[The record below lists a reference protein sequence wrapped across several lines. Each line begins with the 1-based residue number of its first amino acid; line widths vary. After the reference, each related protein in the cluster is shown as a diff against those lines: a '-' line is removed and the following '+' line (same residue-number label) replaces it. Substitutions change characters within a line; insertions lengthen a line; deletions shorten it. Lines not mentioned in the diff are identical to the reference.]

1 MIVQLYGTRGSIS
14 SPLRTPEYIQK
25 VTQILEIARD
35 AGPSALADIHKFISK
50 LPPYLTH
57 IVGGN
62 TTCVS
67 VLSSSGKRLIL
78 DCGTGA
84 RVIADELM
92 QGEFSKGE
100 GKIAFFFTHTHWDH
114 IQGIPFFKPLYIP
127 GNEFHFYS
135 PFADLQERFEK
146 QQSPEF
152 FPIPFSALA
161 STKLFT
167 CLRPDETLDLEGDCK
182 VSMYPLKHPGGSF
195 AYRLEEKGKVFVF
208 ATDAEFTGEDFA
220 SVTEMKPFFE
230 NADLLVL
237 DSQYTLDESFQK
249 FDWGH
254 TSYTMAVNC
263 AVAWNV
269 KKLVLTHHEPAYADD
284 VLDIILQEA
293 QAHAVA
299 LGNRTIEIELAVEGN
314 VYKLV

>member
-1 MIVQLYGTRGSIS
+1 MIIQLYGTRGSIPA
-14 SPLRTPEYIQK
+14 PLRTPEYKQK
-25 VTQILEIARD
+25 LSQVLEMVRD
-35 AGPSALADIHKFISK
+35 AGPGVLSDIQKFISD
-50 LPPYLTH
+50 LPPYLSRLA
-57 IVGGN
+57 GGN

-67 VLSSSGKRLIL
+67 VISSSGQRIIV
-78 DCGTGA
+78 DAGTGV
-84 RVIADELM
+84 RVLGDELM
-92 QGEFSKGE
+92 QESSGKGE
-100 GKIAFFFTHTHWDH
+100 GNITFFFTHTHWDH

-127 GNEFHFYS
+127 GNKFHFYS
-135 PFADLQERFEK
+135 PYPDLEERFEK
-146 QQSPEF
+146 QQNPEY
-152 FPIPFSALA
+152 FPLPFSKLA

-167 CLRPDETLDLEGDCK
+167 CLKPGETLDLEGNCK
-182 VSMYPLKHPGGSF
+182 VDFYPLKHPGGSF
-195 AYRLEEKGKVFVF
+195 AYRFVENGKIFIF

-220 SVTEMKPFFE
+220 SVSEMKPFFE

-269 KKLVLTHHEPAYADD
+269 KTLVLTHHEPAYEDD

-293 QAHAVA
+293 KAHADA
-299 LGNRTIEIELAVEGN
+299 LGNHTLKIELAFEGSQ
-314 VYKLV
+314 YKLS

>member
-1 MIVQLYGTRGSIS
+1 MIVQLYGTRGSIP
-14 SPLRTPEYIQK
+14 SPLRTREYIQK
-25 VTQILEIARD
+25 VTQILELVQKAPDSLI
-35 AGPSALADIHKFISK
+35 DIQKFISK
-50 LPPYLTH
+50 LPPYLTQV
-57 IVGGN
+57 VGGN

-67 VLSSSGKRLIL
+67 VAPSNGRRMIF
-78 DCGTGA
+78 DGGTGL
-84 RVIADELM
+84 RILGDELM
-92 QGEFSKGE
+92 RKEFQNGE
-100 GKIAFFFTHTHWDH
+100 GKIALFFSHTHWDH
-114 IQGIPFFKPLYIP
+114 IQGIPFFKPIYIP
-127 GNEFHFYS
+127 GNELHFYS
-135 PFADLQERFEK
+135 PYPDLKERLEK

-167 CLRPDETLDLEGDCK
+167 CLSLGETLDLEGDCK
-182 VSMYPLKHPGGSF
+182 VSFYPLKHPGGSF
-195 AYRLEEKGKVFVF
+195 AYRVEENGKIFIF
-208 ATDAEFTGEDFA
+208 ATDAEFTGEDFN

-237 DSQYTLDESFQK
+237 DAQYTLDESFQK

-269 KKLVLTHHEPAYADD
+269 KKLVLTHHEPVYADD
-284 VLDIILQEA
+284 VLDIILEEA
-293 QAHAVA
+293 RAHAVS
-299 LGNRTIEIELAVEGN
+299 LGNSSIRIELAVEGN

>member
-1 MIVQLYGTRGSIS
+1 MIVQLYGTRGSIP
-14 SPLRTPEYIQK
+14 SPLRTREYIQK
-25 VTQILEIARD
+25 VTQILELVRK
-35 AGPSALADIHKFISK
+35 AGPDILMDIQKFISK

-57 IVGGN
+57 VVGGN

-67 VLSSSGKRLIL
+67 VTPSNGRRMIF
-78 DCGTGA
+78 DCGTGL
-84 RVIADELM
+84 RVLGDELM
-92 QGEFSKGE
+92 RKEFQNGE
-100 GKIAFFFTHTHWDH
+100 GKIALFFSHTHWDH
-114 IQGIPFFKPLYIP
+114 IQGIPFFKPIYIP
-127 GNEFHFYS
+127 GNELHFYS
-135 PFADLQERFEK
+135 PYPDLQERLER

-167 CLRPDETLDLEGDCK
+167 CLSLGETLNLEGNCK
-182 VSMYPLKHPGGSF
+182 VSFYPLKHPGGSF
-195 AYRLEEKGKVFVF
+195 AYRVEENGKVFIF
-208 ATDAEFTGEDFA
+208 ATDAEFTGEDFD

-237 DSQYTLDESFQK
+237 DAQYTLDESFQK

-269 KKLVLTHHEPAYADD
+269 KKLVLTHHEPVYADD
-284 VLDIILQEA
+284 VLDIILEEA
-293 QAHAVA
+293 RAHAVS
-299 LGNRTIEIELAVEGN
+299 LGNSSIRVELAVEGN
-314 VYKLV
+314 VYKLS